1 MRRTLRP
8 TSRGAGTVGEVPSV
22 PDGVLQVC
30 HPQWRG
36 GRSFAIAFGDP
47 VLEAHDL
54 GALVDRL
61 PDITA
66 SGASTIVI
74 QGWPPNAGAL
84 AVAASQAGLR
94 VLTNKAERWSWR
106 TPPSTRSTV
115 EAPISGTHPLRPKN
129 APTPVDESPCPP
141 F

>member
-36 GRSFAIAFGDP
+36 VRSSAIAFGNP

-94 VLTNKAERWSWR
+94 LLTNKAEAVVMANVSLDTIDR
-106 TPPSTRSTV
+106 RSADQWHAFTQ
-115 EAPISGTHPLRPKN
+115 T
-129 APTPVDESPCPP
+129 
-141 F
+141 

>member
-36 GRSFAIAFGDP
+36 ARSSAIAFGDP

-94 VLTNKAERWSWR
+94 VLTNKAEAVVMANASLDTIDR
-106 TPPSTRSTV
+106 RSADQWHAFTQ
-115 EAPISGTHPLRPKN
+115 T
-129 APTPVDESPCPP
+129 
-141 F
+141 

>member
-22 PDGVLQVC
+22 PDGALQVC

-36 GRSFAIAFGDP
+36 VRSSAIAIGDP

-54 GALVDRL
+54 GTLV
-61 PDITA
+61 DITA

-94 VLTNKAERWSWR
+94 VLTNRAEAVVVANASLDTIDR
-106 TPPSTRSTV
+106 RSADQWHAFTQ
-115 EAPISGTHPLRPKN
+115 T
-129 APTPVDESPCPP
+129 
-141 F
+141 

>member
-36 GRSFAIAFGDP
+36 VRSSAIAFGDP

-94 VLTNKAERWSWR
+94 LLTVFHSS
-106 TPPSTRSTV
+106 PPRSTASTAGRPKRSARCSTSTRK
-115 EAPISGTHPLRPKN
+115 GL
-129 APTPVDESPCPP
+129 
-141 F
+141 